1 MKVERKSHFQGRQG
15 EAAGPPRKPRR
26 WQRRGPA
33 EHLRDALTAL
43 AQHRGTISRHS
54 ERAWA
59 SITFTGARHSVELV
73 FDGADALAAGE
84 EFVASLP
91 DHEFTIRG
99 QIVAEATVAS
109 IDHTLL
115 PAPRMEV
122 SVEVLMLDD
131 R

>member
-1 MKVERKSHFQGRQG
+1 MRIEGRTQFEDQRSG
-15 EAAGPPRKPRR
+15 SVRPLRR
-26 WQRRGPA
+26 LRRGPA

-43 AQHRGTISRHS
+43 AQHHAAITRHS

-73 FDGADALAAGE
+73 FDGAEAVAAGE
-84 EFVASLP
+84 EFVACLP

-99 QIVAEATVAS
+99 QIVAEANVTSV
-109 IDHTLL
+109 DHTLL
-115 PAPRMEV
+115 PVPRMEV

-131 R
+131 K